1 MSFKIDDLK
10 SQIKSLQSQIE
21 EKNQQLKSVKS
32 SQPPVQ
38 QKMKILN
45 CITETKI
52 KNLNYSMHSLQKEN
66 ELLRRNP
73 EKSHTSLQTSAMPI
87 EGEEQKTSSLLPI
100 IKEKNQKHSR
110 QKSDEARMIYN
121 KELIGKMN
129 YSPLMNK
136 GSYNLVSND
145 YEFSNLIRQLDA
157 FKSENLHLKKKLK
170 DGTLKY
176 SKEIDIRTKEI
187 EEMTTIRKDYAELS
201 EKFDELKKLMKI
213 KSGMNENSE
222 VFPDSEEALIERI
235 KGLEKKYSGHIYENE
250 RLRQNLKTIKLKV
263 RYLLL
268 EKKKYLQAKIEMRND
283 NSCQYSINC
292 EEQYKDLQPNA
303 EEQVDLLP
311 NAEEELDL
319 QVFFIKVFIKKM
331 NLFIGGF

>member
-10 SQIKSLQSQIE
+10 RKIKSLQSQIE
-21 EKNQQLKSVKS
+21 EKNQLLKSVKN
-32 SQPPVQ
+32 SQPPIQ
-38 QKMKILN
+38 QKIKILN
-45 CITETKI
+45 SIKETKI
-52 KNLNYSMHSLQKEN
+52 KNLNYSLNSLQKEN
-66 ELLRRNP
+66 ELLR
-73 EKSHTSLQTSAMPI
+73 KTATIPI
-87 EGEEQKTSSLLPI
+87 EGEEQKIASLLPI
-100 IKEKNQKHSR
+100 IKEKSQKHSR

-129 YSPLMNK
+129 YSPLLNK
-136 GSYNLVSND
+136 GRYNVVSND
-145 YEFSNLIRQLDA
+145 YEFLNIIRELDA
-157 FKSENLHLKKKLK
+157 LKSENLHLKKKLK

-201 EKFDELKKLMKI
+201 EKFDELKNLLKI

-222 VFPDSEEALIERI
+222 VFPDSEEALIEQI
-235 KGLEKKYSGHIYENE
+235 KGLEKRYSGHIYENE

-268 EKKKYLQAKIEMRND
+268 EKKKYLEANIGMRND
-283 NSCQYSINC
+283 NCCQYSTNF
-292 EEQYKDLQPNA
+292 EEQFKDLHPNA
-303 EEQVDLLP
+303 EEELDLLP

-319 QVFFIKVFIKKM
+319 QVFIR
-331 NLFIGGF
+331 NLL